1 MNVALVVVLF
11 FLVIIGT
18 VALHFFA
25 WNTGWWFSPLASNWS
40 SIDNA
45 IIITFWVTGFVFVV
59 LSLFLVY
66 CLWKYRYQRNR
77 RSEYKPEDK
86 KLETI
91 LVVVSAVAVA
101 VLLAPGL
108 SVWNNYIKVPKDAVT
123 VEVLAYQWGW
133 NYRLPGEDG
142 VLGKTNIRNIS
153 DDNPYGLYLNDPYG
167 KDDLIVQDADLH
179 LQLDVNVKFLLR
191 SIDVLHNFYVPEFR
205 AKMDMVPG
213 LVTYYWITPT
223 KTGEYEVLC
232 AELCG
237 IAHYAMIGII
247 SVDEEENYFNWLDQQ
262 MSFEQILV
270 QNKIENKIIQLVEK
284 KK

>member
-1 MNVALVVVLF
+1 MSLLLIVFLF
-11 FLVIIGT
+11 FLVIAGT
-18 VALHFFA
+18 VALHFFS
-25 WNTGWWFSPLASNWS
+25 WNVGWWFSPLASNWS

-45 IIITFWVTGFVFVV
+45 IIITFWVVGFVFVT
-59 LSLFLVY
+59 LGLFLVY
-66 CLWKYRYQRNR
+66 CLWNFRYQKNR

-86 KLETI
+86 KLEAI
-91 LVVVSAVAVA
+91 LVVVSAIAVA
-101 VLLAPGL
+101 ALLAPGL
-108 SVWNNYIKVPKDAVT
+108 SVWNNYIKVPKDAVK

-142 VLGKTNIRNIS
+142 VLGKTSIRNIS
-153 DDNPYGLYLNDPYG
+153 DDNPYGLYLDDPYG

-179 LQLDVNVKFLLR
+179 LQLNANVEFLLR

-223 KTGEYEVLC
+223 KIGEYEILC

-237 IAHYAMIGII
+237 IGHYVMFGK
-247 SVDEEENYFNWLDQQ
+247 VVVEEKKDYSNWLAQQ
-262 MSFEQILV
+262 MSFEQILA
-270 QNKIENKIIQLVEK
+270 QNKIKNKTIQLAEK
-284 KK
+284 

>member
-1 MNVALVVVLF
+1 MSLLLIVFLF
-11 FLVIIGT
+11 FLVIAGT
-18 VALHFFA
+18 VALHFFS
-25 WNTGWWFSPLASNWS
+25 WNVGWWFSPLASNWS

-45 IIITFWVTGFVFVV
+45 IIITFWVVGFVFVT
-59 LSLFLVY
+59 LGLFLVY
-66 CLWKYRYQRNR
+66 CLWNFRYQKNR

-223 KTGEYEVLC
+223 KIGEYEILC

-237 IAHYAMIGII
+237 IGHYVMFGK
-247 SVDEEENYFNWLDQQ
+247 VVVEEKKDYSNWLAQQ
-262 MSFEQILV
+262 MSFEQILA
-270 QNKIENKIIQLVEK
+270 QNKIKNKTIQLAEK
-284 KK
+284 

>member
-1 MNVALVVVLF
+1 MSLLLIVFLF
-11 FLVIIGT
+11 FLVIAGT
-18 VALHFFA
+18 VALHFFS
-25 WNTGWWFSPLASNWS
+25 WNVGWWFSPLASNWS

-45 IIITFWVTGFVFVV
+45 IIITFWVVGFVFVT
-59 LSLFLVY
+59 LGLFLVY
-66 CLWKYRYQRNR
+66 CLWNFRYQKNR

-86 KLETI
+86 KLEAI
-91 LVVVSAVAVA
+91 LVVVSAIAVA
-101 VLLAPGL
+101 ALLAPGL
-108 SVWNNYIKVPKDAVT
+108 SVWNNYIKVPKDAVK

-142 VLGKTNIRNIS
+142 VLGKTSIRNIS
-153 DDNPYGLYLNDPYG
+153 DDNPYGLYLDDPYG

-262 MSFEQILV
+262 MSFEQILA

>member
-1 MNVALVVVLF
+1 MSLLLIVFLF
-11 FLVIIGT
+11 FLVIAGT
-18 VALHFFA
+18 VALHFFS
-25 WNTGWWFSPLASNWS
+25 WNVGWWFSPLASNWS

-45 IIITFWVTGFVFVV
+45 IIITFWVTGFVFVT
-59 LSLFLVY
+59 LGLFLVY
-66 CLWKYRYQRNR
+66 CLWNFRYQKNR

-86 KLETI
+86 KLEAI
-91 LVVVSAVAVA
+91 LVVVSAIAVA
-101 VLLAPGL
+101 ALLAPGL
-108 SVWNNYIKVPKDAVT
+108 SVWNNYIKVPKDAVK

-142 VLGKTNIRNIS
+142 VLGKTSIRNIS
-153 DDNPYGLYLNDPYG
+153 DDNPYGLYLDDPYG

-179 LQLDVNVKFLLR
+179 LQLNANVEFLLR

-223 KTGEYEVLC
+223 KIGEYEILC

-237 IAHYAMIGII
+237 IGHYVMFGK
-247 SVDEEENYFNWLDQQ
+247 VVVEEKKDYSNWLAQQ
-262 MSFEQILV
+262 MSFEQILA
-270 QNKIENKIIQLVEK
+270 QNKIKNKTIQLAEK
-284 KK
+284 

>member
-1 MNVALVVVLF
+1 MSLLLIVFLF
-11 FLVIIGT
+11 FLVIAGT
-18 VALHFFA
+18 VALHFFS
-25 WNTGWWFSPLASNWS
+25 WNVGWWFSPLASNWS

-45 IIITFWVTGFVFVV
+45 IIITFWVIGFVFVT
-59 LSLFLVY
+59 LGLFLVY
-66 CLWKYRYQRNR
+66 CLWNFRYQKNR

-86 KLETI
+86 KLEAI
-91 LVVVSAVAVA
+91 LVVVSAIAVA
-101 VLLAPGL
+101 ALLAPGL
-108 SVWNNYIKVPKDAVT
+108 SVWNNYIKVPKDAVK

-142 VLGKTNIRNIS
+142 VLGKTSIRNIS
-153 DDNPYGLYLNDPYG
+153 DDNPYGLYLDDPYG

-179 LQLDVNVKFLLR
+179 LQLNANVEFLLR

-223 KTGEYEVLC
+223 KIGEYEILC

-237 IAHYAMIGII
+237 IGHYVMFGK
-247 SVDEEENYFNWLDQQ
+247 VVVEEKKDYSNWLAQQ
-262 MSFEQILV
+262 MSFEQILA
-270 QNKIENKIIQLVEK
+270 QNKIKNKTIQLAEK
-284 KK
+284 

>member
-1 MNVALVVVLF
+1 MSLLLVIFLF
-11 FLVIIGT
+11 FLVIAGT
-18 VALHFFA
+18 VALHFFS
-25 WNTGWWFSPLASNWS
+25 WNVGWRFSPLASNWS

-45 IIITFWVTGFVFVV
+45 IIITFWVTGFVFVT
-59 LSLFLVY
+59 LGLFLVY
-66 CLWKYRYQRNR
+66 CLWNFRYQKNR

-86 KLETI
+86 KLEAI
-91 LVVVSAVAVA
+91 LVVVSAIAVA
-101 VLLAPGL
+101 ALLAPGL
-108 SVWNNYIKVPKDAVT
+108 SVWNNYIKVPKDAVK

-142 VLGKTNIRNIS
+142 VLGKTSIRNIS
-153 DDNPYGLYLNDPYG
+153 DDNPYGLYLDDPYG

-179 LQLDVNVKFLLR
+179 LQLNANVEFLLR

-223 KTGEYEVLC
+223 KIGEYEILC

-237 IAHYAMIGII
+237 IGHYVMFGK
-247 SVDEEENYFNWLDQQ
+247 VVVEEEKDYSNWLAQQ
-262 MSFEQILV
+262 MSFEQILA
-270 QNKIENKIIQLVEK
+270 QNKIKNKTIQLAEK
-284 KK
+284 

>member
-1 MNVALVVVLF
+1 MSLLLVIFLF
-11 FLVIIGT
+11 FLVIAGT
-18 VALHFFA
+18 VALHFFS
-25 WNTGWWFSPLASNWS
+25 WNVGWWFSPLASNWS

-45 IIITFWVTGFVFVV
+45 IIITFWVTGFVFVT
-59 LSLFLVY
+59 LGLFLVY
-66 CLWKYRYQRNR
+66 CLWNFRYQKNR

-86 KLETI
+86 KLEAI
-91 LVVVSAVAVA
+91 LVVVSAIAVA
-101 VLLAPGL
+101 ALLAPGL
-108 SVWNNYIKVPKDAVT
+108 SVWNNYIKVPKDAVK

-142 VLGKTNIRNIS
+142 VLGKTSIRNIS
-153 DDNPYGLYLNDPYG
+153 DDNPYGLYLDDPYG

-179 LQLDVNVKFLLR
+179 LQLNANVEFLLR

-223 KTGEYEVLC
+223 KIGEYEILC

-237 IAHYAMIGII
+237 IGHYVMFGK
-247 SVDEEENYFNWLDQQ
+247 VVVEEEKDYSNWLAQQ
-262 MSFEQILV
+262 MSFEQILA
-270 QNKIENKIIQLVEK
+270 QNKIKNKTIQLAEK
-284 KK
+284 